1 MQARLAY
8 GVRAALRGPSWLS
21 LSLLVA
27 CGASQVQSKKLKD
40 GSWSFTCELAMD
52 ECIRRVQERCP
63 AQRYRI
69 LEGTAETRLR
79 DAPPFERAYH
89 TSRLHIVCN
98 DEGANVLLSVDSSS
112 EPKRSSSDAAA
123 KPSKAC
129 VAGQTRECVGT
140 AACKG
145 GQACLRDGSGYTGC
159 DCGPASSN
167 AAGAVPPP
175 TLAPSVPPAPDSGSE
190 PATSAPAPVP

>member
-1 MQARLAY
+1 MQPRSAS
-8 GVRAALRGPSWLS
+8 GVRAALRGLSWIS
-21 LSLLVA
+21 LPLLLA
-27 CGASQVQSKKLKD
+27 CGASKVQSQKLQD

-63 AQRYRI
+63 AKRYRI

-98 DEGANVLLSVDSSS
+98 DAGADVLLSVDGSG
-112 EPKRSSSDAAA
+112 EPKRSSSDAGA
-123 KPSKAC
+123 KSSKAC
-129 VAGQTRECVGT
+129 TTGQTRECVGA

-145 GQACLRDGSGYTGC
+145 GQACLPDGSGYGAC
-159 DCGPASSN
+159 DCGPA
-167 AAGAVPPP
+167 
-175 TLAPSVPPAPDSGSE
+175 LPSPASAEPQPAPVPSAPDGASE
-190 PATSAPAPVP
+190 PPTSAPAPAP